1 MTDQLLPDTTAV
13 LPWTPGAIEHV
24 NDYFQDRPA
33 EELVQWSLETFGS
46 DVVLGTGFGPSG
58 VVLVHMVARIRP
70 QATIFYLDTDVL
82 FAKTYALRDQLEA
95 QLGIQFTRLHSD
107 FSLDEQANSYGSRLW
122 ARNPDLCCQLR
133 KVIPLR
139 RFLADKRAW
148 MTGIRREQSPTRAN
162 TRLVEWNVANQVL
175 KINPL
180 AAWSESQIWDYIR
193 AHKLPFNPL
202 HEQGYPSLGCVPCT
216 RAIAPGE
223 DQRAGRWFGYDKLEC
238 GIHVENGQVR
248 RVNVAHQR

>member
-1 MTDQLLPDTTAV
+1 
-13 LPWTPGAIEHV
+13 
-24 NDYFQDRPA
+24 
-33 EELVQWSLETFGS
+33 
-46 DVVLGTGFGPSG
+46 
-58 VVLVHMVARIRP
+58 
-70 QATIFYLDTDVL
+70 
-82 FAKTYALRDQLEA
+82 
-95 QLGIQFTRLHSD
+95 
-107 FSLDEQANSYGSRLW
+107 
-122 ARNPDLCCQLR
+122 LCCQLR

-180 AAWSESQIWDYIR
+180 AAWSETQIWDYIR
-193 AHKLPFNPL
+193 AHELPFNPL
-202 HEQGYPSLGCVPCT
+202 HERGYPSLGCVPCT